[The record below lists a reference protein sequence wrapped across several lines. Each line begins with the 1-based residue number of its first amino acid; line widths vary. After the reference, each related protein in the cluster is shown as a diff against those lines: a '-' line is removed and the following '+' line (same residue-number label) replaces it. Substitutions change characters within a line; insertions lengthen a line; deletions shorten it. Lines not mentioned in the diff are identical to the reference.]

1 MSLPDI
7 EFDQSLALVT
17 GAGGGMGEH
26 IAKGLARRGADLV
39 LVDINEEGLT
49 RVVSEIEA
57 QTEAAV
63 TPFVLDLADREAVGS
78 WLDGLPESHPGINL
92 LINNAG
98 VALGGRFTEVE
109 AADFDWLLEINLLA
123 PIRITRALLPL
134 LERNGNAQV
143 VNLSSLFG
151 LVGPAGQTAYST
163 AKFGLRGFSESLR
176 NELEM
181 DGVPVG
187 VTCVHPGGIKTNI
200 AKSARISG
208 ATDPQEVAKF
218 QNAFDKMLK
227 YPADKAAE
235 QIIEAARKRQ
245 ARLLIG
251 TDAQGLD
258 VLARVLPGAY
268 GGVMKRAMELAARF
282 S

>member
-1 MSLPDI
+1 MSLPNL

-26 IAKGLARRGADLV
+26 IAKGLARRGADLL
-39 LVDINEEGLT
+39 LVDVNEEGLT
-49 RVVSEIEA
+49 RVVAEIEA
-57 QTEAAV
+57 ETEATM
-63 TPFVLDLADREAVGS
+63 TPFVLDLADREAVDA
-78 WLDGLPESHPGINL
+78 WLDGLPESHPGINVV
-92 LINNAG
+92 INNAG
-98 VALGGRFTEVE
+98 VALGGRFSEVG

-134 LERNGNAQV
+134 LARNGNAQI

-208 ATDPQEVAKF
+208 VTDPDEVTKF
-218 QNAFDKMLK
+218 QDAFDKMLK

-235 QIIEAARKRQ
+235 QIIEAARRRQ

-251 TDAQGLD
+251 SDAQSLD
-258 VLARVLPGAY
+258 VLARLLPGAY
-268 GGVMKRAMELAARF
+268 GGVMKRAMQVSARF
-282 S
+282 L